1 MVRVRHY
8 GITKTRD
15 EKVIGVI
22 EHCSSTGWYLLV
34 FPTKTSMIQIPF
46 LVVISN
52 YIIKKKGNSC
62 LIVSCRP
69 CNAVS
74 RNALEA
80 VQ

>member
-8 GITKTRD
+8 GIAKTRA
-15 EKVIGVI
+15 EKVIGVL

-52 YIIKKKGNSC
+52 YIIKKKG
-62 LIVSCRP
+62 
-69 CNAVS
+69 
-74 RNALEA
+74 
-80 VQ
+80 